1 MGKTLVI
8 AEKPLAGKK
17 IADVLGCTENKTGY
31 IEGERYIVTWADG
44 HLVGLK
50 YPEDVNEKYK
60 KWDVADLP
68 ITIDLDKLLYIL
80 PEHKKQ
86 FEIIKSLIH
95 REDIDCLINAGDSGR
110 EGYLIQHWIYQMAG
124 NTKPVKVLWAAS
136 LTEQALKKAFNNL
149 HDPEEFEHIL
159 EAAIAR
165 ALIDWLL
172 GMNYSR
178 LLTGKLSA
186 DLTLPYGRCIITLL
200 NMVVSR
206 EKLIEAF
213 EPEVTYF
220 IEATYKSGQK
230 GILLDESEQKMI
242 FLSEQEAAYI
252 LKQIEP
258 EGIVSGYKSK
268 RVETTSGA
276 LLNLTDLQGLAGK
289 KFGYTPTET
298 LKIAQSLYEKH
309 HLITYPRT
317 DSRFLSTDL
326 KESIMRHLDS
336 CNYGKFRMKLL
347 ECRRENLELDEDL
360 YNDME
365 IVDHHAII
373 PEINPKAKFRYEKL
387 TTEERNVYE
396 LVVLHFLQAF
406 CRPYVYQTVQTDVLN
421 AGFIFRGNEQSVL
434 DYGYRALFEDKQM
447 EEDNEMEP
455 PELEERIQL
464 SGAEIRKGTSSRPTR
479 YNVGNITK
487 AMEEYGIGTPA
498 TMAATIEKLVNTKF
512 PFLVIKKG
520 KYYSTPFA
528 RCYLSLIPEEL
539 KYIGLSAEFEDRLK
553 EIERGQMSAEKYISE
568 IIDEI
573 TVNLDLIAEKKRSF
587 KPYVQIIGKGY
598 KRNGLA
604 LQRRFNEGK

>member
-1 MGKTLVI
+1 MGKILVI
-8 AEKPLAGKK
+8 AEKPLAGRK
-17 IADVLGCTENKTGY
+17 IASVLGCTEMKDGY
-31 IEGERYIVTWADG
+31 IEGEKYIVTWADG

-60 KWDVADLP
+60 KWDITDLP

-80 PEHKKQ
+80 PEHKGQ

-95 REDIDCLINAGDSGR
+95 SAEVDSLINAGDSGR

-136 LTEQALKKAFNNL
+136 LTEQALKKAFANL
-149 HDPEEFEHIL
+149 REPEEFEHIL

-200 NMVVSR
+200 NMVISR

-220 IEATYKSGQK
+220 IEATYKNGQK

-242 FLSEQEAAYI
+242 FLNEQEAGYI
-252 LKQIEP
+252 LKQIEA
-258 EGIVSGYKSK
+258 EGIVAGYKSK
-268 RVETTSGA
+268 RVETKPGT
-276 LLNLTDLQGLAGK
+276 LINLIDLQGFAGK
-289 KFGYTPTET
+289 KYGYSPAET
-298 LKIAQSLYEKH
+298 LKIAQALYEKH

-317 DSRFLSTDL
+317 DSRYLSSDL
-326 KESIMRHLDS
+326 KESIMAHLDS
-336 CNYGKFRMKLL
+336 CNFGKFRIKLL
-347 ECRRENLELDEDL
+347 ECKCENLEVDEEL

-373 PEINPKAKFRYEKL
+373 PEVNAKARIRYEKL
-387 TTEERNVYE
+387 STEEKNIYD

-406 CRPYVYQTVQTDVLN
+406 CRPYAYQTIQTDVLN
-421 AGFIFRGNEQSVL
+421 AGFLFRGNEQAVL
-434 DYGYRALFEDKQM
+434 DYGYRALFEDKKL
-447 EEDNEMEP
+447 EEDEELAS
-455 PELEERIQL
+455 PELEEKIQL
-464 SGAEIRKGTSSRPTR
+464 TGVEIKKGTSSRPTR
-479 YNVGNITK
+479 YNVGNITQ
-487 AMEEYGIGTPA
+487 AMEQYGIGTPA
-498 TMAATIEKLVNTKF
+498 TMAATIEKLVNAKF

-528 RCYLSLIPEEL
+528 RFYLSLIPEEL
-539 KYIGLSAEFEDRLK
+539 KYIGLSAEFEEKLK
-553 EIERGQMSAEKYISE
+553 EIEQGDKTAEKYIGE
-568 IIDEI
+568 IINEI
-573 TVNLDLIAEKKRSF
+573 TENLNLIEERKRSF

-598 KRNGLA
+598 KRNSVA
-604 LQRRFNEGK
+604 IQRRFNEGK